1 MNEQIPVDQEPTAE
15 DQAMFDAMK
24 AQAEK
29 QAKKELS
36 KQAPEIK
43 RLNKLAED
51 ALLENNEVSYVYAL
65 GKLRK
70 IYHMESTPELLH
82 ELWVSSRKAIWDI
95 IQAGQYQEQV
105 AVKE

>member
-1 MNEQIPVDQEPTAE
+1 MNELIPVDQEPTVE
-15 DQAMFDAMK
+15 DQEMFDAMK

-43 RLNKLAED
+43 RLNKLAEA
-51 ALLENNEVSYVYAL
+51 ALLENNEASYVYAL
-65 GKLRK
+65 EKLRK

-82 ELWVSSRKAIWDI
+82 ELWVSSRKAIWEI
-95 IQAGQYQEQV
+95 IRAGQYQEQL
-105 AVKE
+105 AAQK